1 MIRTENLSF
10 SIGEFRLENASLEV
24 ADGEYFVL
32 LGPPGSGK
40 SVLLECLCGLNRVQ
54 SGRVFVDGQDVTGI
68 EPRGRSIGYVPQD
81 YALFPHFSVEQNI
94 QAGLRARRE
103 SHDRIRKRTTAVA
116 DLLGIG
122 HLLKR
127 GIGGLSGGEK
137 QRTALA
143 RALAIEPRVLLLDE
157 PVSALDESTR
167 ERICG
172 ELRLLQH
179 ELRITTIHISH
190 NLEEAFSVADRGGIL
205 YDGRF
210 QQIGPLEDLLR
221 RPANEFTARFMRC
234 QNIMTGQSLGPGP
247 NETTKVAVGEA
258 EFLIPGRHGGQVQF
272 TVRPENVR
280 VIQADQVHEEQDAVV
295 LAVEVARSIDLGA
308 YVRLHLN
315 GTVTLLAHL
324 SHPAYTKLRPCGQ
337 TRLVAV
343 VPAEAACV
351 LSADPAKASGSP
363 SNDTTP
369 GRTSTL

>member
-1 MIRTENLSF
+1 MIRCERLYY
-10 SIGEFRLENASLEV
+10 SIGEFRLEDASLDV

-40 SVLLECLCGLNRVQ
+40 SVLFKCLCGLNRVQ
-54 SGRVFVDGQDVTGI
+54 SGRVFIDGQDVTDVA
-68 EPRGRSIGYVPQD
+68 PRKRSIGYVPQD
-81 YALFPHFSVEQNI
+81 YALFPHLSVEENI
-94 QAGLRARRE
+94 QSGLRARRE
-103 SHDRIRKRTTAVA
+103 SRDQIRKRTTAVS

-127 GIGGLSGGEK
+127 RIIGLSGGEK

-172 ELRLLQH
+172 ELRQLQR

-205 YDGRF
+205 FNGRF
-210 QQIGPLEDLLR
+210 QQIGSLQDLLR
-221 RPANEFTARFMRC
+221 RPANEFAARFMRC
-234 QNIMTGQSLGPGP
+234 QNILTGRCLGPGCDG
-247 NETTKVAVGEA
+247 TTKVAVGDV
-258 EFLIPGRHGGQVQF
+258 EFLVSGRHEGQVQF
-272 TVRPENVR
+272 IVRPENLR
-280 VIQADQVHEEQDAVV
+280 VMRADRVGTDQNGVV

-315 GTVTLLAHL
+315 GAVTLVAHL
-324 SHPAYTKLRPCGQ
+324 SHPAFTELKPSGQ
-337 TRLVAV
+337 TSLVAV
-343 VPAEAACV
+343 VPREAVHV
-351 LSADPAKASGSP
+351 LSGIPVEASVRS
-363 SNDTTP
+363 SNQE
-369 GRTSTL
+369 

>member
-1 MIRTENLSF
+1 MIRIENLDF
-10 SIGEFRLENASLEV
+10 AIGEFRLENASFNV

-54 SGRVFVDGQDVTGI
+54 SGRVFIDGQDVTDV
-68 EPRGRSIGYVPQD
+68 EPRRRFIGYVPQD
-81 YALFPHFSVEQNI
+81 YALFPHLSVEQNI
-94 QAGLRARRE
+94 QSGLRARRE
-103 SHDRIRKRTTAVA
+103 SHDRIRKRTTVVA
-116 DLLGIG
+116 DLLGIT

-127 GIGGLSGGEK
+127 GIVGLSGGEK

-172 ELRLLQH
+172 ELRQLQR

-190 NLEEAFSVADRGGIL
+190 NLEEAFSVGDRGGIL
-205 YDGRF
+205 FNGRF

-221 RPANEFTARFMRC
+221 RPANEFAARFMRC
-234 QNIMTGQSLGPGP
+234 QNILTGRSLEPGP
-247 NETTKVAVGEA
+247 DGTTKVAVGEA
-258 EFLIPGRHGGQVQF
+258 EFLVPGRHEGQVQF
-272 TVRPENVR
+272 TVRAENLR
-280 VIQADQVHEEQDAVV
+280 VMRADRVQQDQDGVV

-315 GTVTLLAHL
+315 GTVTLVAHL
-324 SHPAYTKLRPCGQ
+324 SHPAYTELRPCGQ
-337 TRLVAV
+337 TNLVAV
-343 VPAEAACV
+343 VPPEAVHV
-351 LSADPAKASGSP
+351 LSADPAEASVPP
-363 SNDTTP
+363 SNQEREY
-369 GRTSTL
+369 G